1 MSASLFLSV
10 VVPSHQGASILPDT
24 LQALRSSDLPPDRWE
39 LIVVDDASTDETSV
53 AAARLADT
61 VLRLPGRPHGP
72 AYARNRGFE
81 VSRGDVVVFIDADVR
96 VHADTL
102 RRFANVLEC
111 EPEISAVFGSY
122 DAQPAAPG
130 LVSQYRNLL
139 HHYVHQQ
146 SAGEA
151 ETFWAG
157 CGAIRAEVFRTTG
170 MYDEWH
176 FPAPQIED
184 IELGRRLRLG
194 GHRIVLRPEIQAT
207 HLKRWSLRNVL
218 TTDFVSRGVPWTRLI
233 IQEGPSA
240 AGNTLNVRSA
250 QKWCTALVGLGAIG
264 LVVAVF
270 VRSWWPL
277 LATAGSAG
285 AVLGINFGFYQ
296 FLRRQKGAGFALLA
310 LPLHLIYYV
319 SAGLSA
325 IIGWFAHALFG
336 APTPPADVAAF
347 SEVGIETWP
356 PIPSRPERSIWNT
369 HEG

>member
-1 MSASLFLSV
+1 MSPAPLLSV
-10 VVPSHQGASILPDT
+10 VVPSHQGADILPDT
-24 LQALRSSDLPPDRWE
+24 LAALRRSDLDVHRWE
-39 LIVVDDASTDETSV
+39 LIIVDDASTDDTSLV
-53 AAARLADT
+53 AARYADT

-81 VSRGDVVVFIDADVR
+81 VSRGDAVVFIDADVR
-96 VHADTL
+96 VHPDTL
-102 RRFANVLEC
+102 RRFATVLER

-122 DAQPAAPG
+122 DAEPAAPG

-157 CGAIRAEVFRTTG
+157 CGAIRADVFRSVG

-184 IELGRRLRLG
+184 IELGRRLRLQ

-207 HLKRWSLRNVL
+207 HLKKWSLRNVL

-240 AGNTLNVRSA
+240 AGNTLNVQSA

-264 LVVAVF
+264 LIVSALG
-270 VRSWWPL
+270 RSWWPL
-277 LATAGSAG
+277 LATAASAG

-296 FLRRQKGAGFALLA
+296 LLRRQKGAWFALA
-310 LPLHLIYYV
+310 SLPLHLIYYV

-325 IIGWFAHALFG
+325 VIGWLAHTLFG
-336 APTPPADVAAF
+336 APTPPPDVAAF

-356 PIPSRPERSIWNT
+356 PIPSRPRQSIWNT